1 MDKTKAKKPIFKK
14 WWFWVIVV
22 VVVLAVGGTV
32 GGTVGGGS
40 SNGAGTSSSTS
51 TGQKTQNGD
60 ASKSDDTAS
69 SGKTTE
75 KTVEFQATATGN
87 GTVIWTKSGSSNT
100 EQFSGTWS
108 KTFTGD
114 EAKDLTG
121 VSVTGDIMGGNDQ
134 QVTCKIIVNGEE
146 KDAKEAGGSAGSA
159 MCTVPLF

>member
-1 MDKTKAKKPIFKK
+1 MAKVHARF
-14 WWFWVIVV
+14 VR
-22 VVVLAVGGTV
+22 T
-32 GGTVGGGS
+32 
-40 SNGAGTSSSTS
+40 GTSSSTS

-159 MCTVPLF
+159 TCARGLGNGGDGRNPTNRRESSVPVAVSGSG

>member
-1 MDKTKAKKPIFKK
+1 MAAAGRPPPAAYAHWTRLIVAANGTMAKVHARF
-14 WWFWVIVV
+14 VR
-22 VVVLAVGGTV
+22 T
-32 GGTVGGGS
+32 
-40 SNGAGTSSSTS
+40 GTSSSTS